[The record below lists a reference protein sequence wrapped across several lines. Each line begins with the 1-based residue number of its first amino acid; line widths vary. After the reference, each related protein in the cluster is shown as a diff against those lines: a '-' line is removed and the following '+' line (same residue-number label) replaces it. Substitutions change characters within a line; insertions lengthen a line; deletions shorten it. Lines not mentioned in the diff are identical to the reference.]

1 MSRVFVSILEASPMV
16 EREYGLTAARSSPNP
31 VLKIR
36 AVFPVTL
43 VIKPD
48 APIVPNQFLKR
59 SVHRARFP
67 DFAND
72 LQGHRTVLVHVVPF
86 ESNLQALRHA
96 IVSPGFES
104 NPHNFHQW
112 SNDLKTE

>member
-1 MSRVFVSILEASPMV
+1 MV

-72 LQGHRTVLVHVVPF
+72 LQRHRMVLMQGVQYSPPFVWVAGTLLLFPFDYSACTDRSDPSSEDDYVP
-86 ESNLQALRHA
+86 SICIA
-96 IVSPGFES
+96 IGF
-104 NPHNFHQW
+104 
-112 SNDLKTE
+112 